1 MDARKR
7 GLIIDIGGFVFPNA
21 AGASLGPLDGRHL
34 ARVSGTVGRFRDWRA
49 DQ

>member
-21 AGASLGPLDGRHL
+21 AGASLGPLLLLSLPPL
-34 ARVSGTVGRFRDWRA
+34 ARASLV
-49 DQ
+49 